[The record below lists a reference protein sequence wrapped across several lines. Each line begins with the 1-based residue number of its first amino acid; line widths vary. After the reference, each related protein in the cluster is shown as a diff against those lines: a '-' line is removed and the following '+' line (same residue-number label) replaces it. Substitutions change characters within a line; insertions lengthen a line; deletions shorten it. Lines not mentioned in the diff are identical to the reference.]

1 MACLVIVEGPAT
13 GAMFALKSHRIVDI
27 GRDEE
32 CTFQIVDPL
41 VSRHHLQVRAAD
53 NGTHVVA
60 DCGSA
65 NGAMLNAVRIVGEM
79 PLRDGDEIRIGATR
93 LIYSTRDYPDA
104 KSAIVGVRPGRQWT
118 AKTMKHG

>member
-13 GAMFALKSHRIVDI
+13 GVHFALAAHKLVDV

-41 VSRHHLQVRAAD
+41 VSRHHLQVRAAND
-53 NGTHVVA
+53 GAHVLL
-60 DCGSA
+60 DSGSA
-65 NGAMLNAVRIVGEM
+65 NSVMVNAVRIVAETV
-79 PLRDGDEIRIGATR
+79 LKDGDEIKVGSTKI
-93 LIYSTRDYPDA
+93 IYTTTDYPDA

-118 AKTMKHG
+118 ARTMKHG